1 MIAGNESPVGLWTW
15 ISLSVRHGLR
25 RSSGVQSGRD
35 LGAEWFPR
43 LAAQQNH
50 RENFRSVQVPGLSFR
65 SRGSQMSIL
74 EPSQLEKEMASHS
87 SIPAWRI
94 PGTGEPGGLP
104 SMGSHRVG
112 HDWSDLAAAE
122 PSQAIL
128 NNWSMDWLLG
138 TTALAN
144 IYSDSLA
151 VHRRKQIR
159 RGCGVCSDPTWVKW
173 WSQEWTWNHLLFRG
187 CKV

>member
-25 RSSGVQSGRD
+25 RSSGVQAGRD

-50 RENFRSVQVPGLSFR
+50 WENFRSVQVPGLSFR

-104 SMGSHRVG
+104 SMGSHKVG
-112 HDWSDLAAAE
+112 HNWSDLAAAG
-122 PSQAIL
+122 S
-128 NNWSMDWLLG
+128 
-138 TTALAN
+138 
-144 IYSDSLA
+144 YSL
-151 VHRRKQIR
+151 K
-159 RGCGVCSDPTWVKW
+159 
-173 WSQEWTWNHLLFRG
+173 LLFITVLYTVTKSSRHNALL
-187 CKV
+187 KALVRY